1 MFDEYGVEA
10 VFSGHYHRNSYGEY
24 NDIKMITTGPVG
36 KPLGSDPSGFRIVME
51 AINTHTLT
59 LGLVPYRYGYVDASN
74 LLTLWLP
81 NGRHAWHNDRFEFL
95 VRQANRLVG

>member
-1 MFDEYGVEA
+1 
-10 VFSGHYHRNSYGEY
+10 
-24 NDIKMITTGPVG
+24 
-36 KPLGSDPSGFRIVME
+36 ME

-59 LGLVPYRYGYVDASN
+59 LGLVPYRYGHVDASN
-74 LLTLWLP
+74 LLTLWLS